1 MLECLVLGD
10 SIAVGVSQVR
20 RECITYAKS
29 GINSSLW
36 NRDYLP
42 HAVDKK
48 YKTVVISLGAN
59 DHKGIPTENELRR
72 MRVNV
77 SGKRVFWIDPGKD
90 RKPIAHDA
98 IMRIASQYGDTILAR
113 PKDQMSADGI
123 HPTGR
128 GYQTLANQTR

>member
-10 SIAVGVSQVR
+10 SIAVGVSQAR
-20 RECITYAKS
+20 RECVSLAK
-29 GINSSLW
+29 GGWNSSQW

-42 HAVDKK
+42 HAVDKNFE
-48 YKTVVISLGAN
+48 TVVISLGAN
-59 DHKGIPTENELRR
+59 DHKGVPTENELRR

-90 RKPIAHDA
+90 RKPIAHEA
-98 IMRIASQYGDTILAR
+98 IMRIASQYGDTVLAR
-113 PKDQMSADGI
+113 PKDQMSSDGI

-128 GYQTLANQTR
+128 GYRTLADQTR